1 MTARVTRGPMST
13 ARKTKRR
20 LTPPQEWMATELR
33 SIARVSSPYTA
44 KRLRIA
50 ADMLETA
57 AGLMRQLADTAAL
70 TPALPFAH
78 FRCRWCDMAFDVAQ
92 VEEFEEHV
100 ASVHN
105 GEWLVSEDIDEALVH
120 QAVAGLARNRGLGVV
135 VGPVWPT
142 KKH

>member
-1 MTARVTRGPMST
+1 MSATRKPE
-13 ARKTKRR
+13 RR
-20 LTPPQEWMATELR
+20 LTPPQEWMAKELR

-50 ADMLETA
+50 ADMLETS
-57 AGLMRQLADTAAL
+57 AGLMRQLADPAAL
-70 TPALPFAH
+70 TPALGFAH

-105 GEWLVSEDIDEALVH
+105 GEWLASEDIDETLVD
-120 QAVAGLARNRGLGVV
+120 QAVEVLARHRGLGVV

-142 KKH
+142 KTH

>member
-1 MTARVTRGPMST
+1 MS
-13 ARKTKRR
+13 APRKTERR
-20 LTPPQEWMATELR
+20 LAPPQEWMAKELR

-57 AGLMRQLADTAAL
+57 AGLMRQLANTAGL

-78 FRCRWCDMAFDVAQ
+78 FRCLWCDMAFDVAHS
-92 VEEFEEHV
+92 EEFEEHV

-105 GEWLVSEDIDEALVH
+105 GEWLASEDIDEALVDEAL
-120 QAVAGLARNRGLGVV
+120 AVLARNRGLGVV

-142 KKH
+142 KTH

>member
-1 MTARVTRGPMST
+1 MSATRPT
-13 ARKTKRR
+13 ERR
-20 LTPPQEWMATELR
+20 PNPQEWMATELR

-57 AGLMRQLADTAAL
+57 AGWMRQLADTAAL
-70 TPALPFAH
+70 TPALSFAH

-105 GEWLVSEDIDEALVH
+105 GEWLGSEDMDEALVE
-120 QAVAGLARNRGLGVV
+120 QAVAILARNRGLGVV